1 MQKKAIYL
9 IQEPG
14 CLNPYSGAFQH
25 ITMGVKELSKFFNIK
40 LFLNT
45 NSIELKDFAKNIN
58 PAQNKKETIKKVS
71 QRGYVYGSLMDFN
84 ILVKNLF
91 KIPKLYFFFKNQ
103 KLSFVY
109 ERMAYLDFAG
119 LIVCKF
125 LRIPHCYEVNGIM
138 FKTRNKYYKSLFKP
152 IAKFLER
159 KAYKSSNH
167 NFFVGSY
174 GNYWKLKTA
183 NWTNVENGI
192 ESKYVNDFVVDKTFN
207 GKLELCFVGRYAK
220 HQKVERLLEAI
231 DFIKNRQAVKI
242 HFIGTG
248 LENIAKNISKKDIEV
263 VNHGYLNRDALLNVL
278 NQCHV
283 GLICG
288 TPPYQSCMK
297 LHDYALSSCL
307 VLAPKVDNLKTRFIN
322 SILFFEDGNS
332 KNMGFRINQVIKNP
346 SLINTYGKSIHKV
359 ITNNYTWETIF
370 YNKVKVIKTILN

>member
-1 MQKKAIYL
+1 MQKKVIYL
-9 IQEPG
+9 IQELG
-14 CLNPYSGAFQH
+14 CLNPYSGAFHH
-25 ITMGVKELSKFFNIK
+25 ISMGVKELSKYFNVK
-40 LFLNT
+40 LFLNSS
-45 NSIELKDFAKNIN
+45 SIELADYTKKIN
-58 PAQNKKETIKKVS
+58 LDQNEKEIIKKVS
-71 QRGYVYGSLMDFN
+71 QRGYVYGTLKDFS
-84 ILVKNLF
+84 ILFKNTL
-91 KIPKLYFFFKNQ
+91 KIPKLYSSFKNQ
-103 KLSFVY
+103 ELSFVY
-109 ERMAYLDFAG
+109 ERMAYLDFSG

-125 LRIPHCYEVNGIM
+125 LGISHCYEVNGIM
-138 FKTRNKYYKSLFKP
+138 FETRDKYYKSTFKP

-159 KAYKSSNH
+159 KAYKNSNH

-220 HQKVERLLEAI
+220 HQKIERLLEAI

-248 LENIAKNISKKDIEV
+248 LENIANNISKKDIEV

-359 ITNNYTWETIF
+359 ITNKYTWETIF
-370 YNKVKVIKTILN
+370 DNKVKVIKTILN